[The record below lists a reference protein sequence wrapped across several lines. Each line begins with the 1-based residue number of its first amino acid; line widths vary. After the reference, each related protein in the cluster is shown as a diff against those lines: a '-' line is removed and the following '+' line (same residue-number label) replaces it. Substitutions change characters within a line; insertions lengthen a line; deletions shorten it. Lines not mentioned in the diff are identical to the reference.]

1 MVTNAL
7 AAAAAG
13 NLLGLTDEEIANGVA
28 SYQTVGSRAN
38 VINTGKIKI
47 IDDCYNANPTS
58 VRASLDTLSNL
69 DGRKVAIL
77 GDMKEL
83 GSEEL
88 KLHFDTGVYA
98 KSKDI
103 GTVITVGELAKEL
116 AKGADGKAFDTIE
129 DAKPEI
135 LKQLKAEMLCLLRH
149 HIQCSLKTLLKFLKQ
164 NF

>member
-1 MVTNAL
+1 MLSIQAK
-7 AAAAAG
+7 
-13 NLLGLTDEEIANGVA
+13 
-28 SYQTVGSRAN
+28 S
-38 VINTGKIKI
+38 KI

-98 KSKDI
+98 KLKDI
-103 GTVITVGELAKEL
+103 GYGYNRRRAC
-116 AKGADGKAFDTIE
+116 KGACKGCRR
-129 DAKPEI
+129 
-135 LKQLKAEMLCLLRH
+135 Q
-149 HIQCSLKTLLKFLKQ
+149 SV
-164 NF
+164 

>member
-1 MVTNAL
+1 MT
-7 AAAAAG
+7 
-13 NLLGLTDEEIANGVA
+13 IATT
-28 SYQTVGSRAN
+28 Q
-38 VINTGKIKI
+38 I
-47 IDDCYNANPTS
+47 
-58 VRASLDTLSNL
+58 RASLDTLSNL

-103 GTVITVGELAKEL
+103 GTVITVGELAKVL

-135 LKQLKAEMLCLLRH
+135 LKTIKSGDVVLVKASHSMQFEN
-149 HIQCSLKTLLKFLKQ
+149 IVEFLKQ